1 MDYGLSTNAMVK
13 KEAVTAAV
21 TSIGSNCCMTI
32 PKGTYSSILGN
43 SPQKNR
49 DFLLSVYGN
58 YAIFAAE

>member
-1 MDYGLSTNAMVK
+1 MTEKVHSRVGS
-13 KEAVTAAV
+13 AVH
-21 TSIGSNCCMTI
+21 
-32 PKGTYSSILGN
+32 SILGN